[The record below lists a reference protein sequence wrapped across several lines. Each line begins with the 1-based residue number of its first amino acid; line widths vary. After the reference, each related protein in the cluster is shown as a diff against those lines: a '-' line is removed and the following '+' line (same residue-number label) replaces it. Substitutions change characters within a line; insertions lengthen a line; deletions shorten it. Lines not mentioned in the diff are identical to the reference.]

1 MKWKHIKKS
10 LRHVK
15 DTSKREI
22 YSSKKD
28 RKNTDKLLSNET
40 QDFEQTKL
48 KSSRSEEMLKIRV
61 QLNL

>member
-1 MKWKHIKKS
+1 MKWKHIKNP
-10 LRHVK
+10 LWHVK
-15 DTSKREI
+15 NTSKKEI